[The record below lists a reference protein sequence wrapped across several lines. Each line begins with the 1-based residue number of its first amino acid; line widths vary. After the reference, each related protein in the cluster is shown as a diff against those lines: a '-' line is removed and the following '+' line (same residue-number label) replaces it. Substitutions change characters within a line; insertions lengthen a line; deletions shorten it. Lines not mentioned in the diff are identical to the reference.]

1 MTKTEMLSARQTL
14 IREEL
19 ETGTGAAIDMA
30 VDSSKSRTG
39 LRIWFADLDERHGPV
54 AELRPHGL
62 KGYAVTL
69 SFGAFAGE
77 VVRRISSAGAEDVH
91 LARALVASI
100 DSSVEI
106 EIQGQDTADWKI
118 TSGDFKMTA
127 IIRNLPRDP
136 EVALTQVSRDTI
148 VPMMAAMAE
157 LIGYDVIE
165 EEDNGEPEYE
175 GAELVSTI
183 RRRERNPR
191 NRLLCIRLHGEI
203 CACCGVDLRETF
215 GVAGSIIEV
224 HHLEP
229 LSLLKEPRPYDPA
242 RDLVPLCPNC
252 HRAVHTRRPE
262 PWSLDE
268 LREFMA
274 GPVGKAGLL

>member
-1 MTKTEMLSARQTL
+1 MLSARQTL

-19 ETGTGAAIDMA
+19 EAGTGAAIGMA
-30 VDSSKSRTG
+30 VDGSKSRTG
-39 LRIWFADLDERHGPV
+39 LRIWFADLEERYGPV
-54 AELRPHGL
+54 AELRPYGL

-69 SFGAFAGE
+69 GFGAFAGE
-77 VVRRISSAGAEDVH
+77 VVRRIAGAGAEDVH

-100 DSSVEI
+100 DSSVEV
-106 EIQGQDTADWKI
+106 EVQGQEMADWKI
-118 TSGDFKMTA
+118 TTGDFRMTA

-136 EVALTQVSRDTI
+136 EVALTEVSRDTI

-165 EEDNGEPEYE
+165 EDDHGEPEYE
-175 GAELVSTI
+175 GAELITTV

-191 NRLLCIRLHGEI
+191 NRLLCIRLHGEV
-203 CACCGVDLRETF
+203 CACCGLDPRETY

-242 RDLVPLCPNC
+242 RDLAPLCPNC

-262 PWSLDE
+262 PWSLEE
-268 LREFMA
+268 LGELMA
-274 GPVGKAGLL
+274 DPMGKAGIL

>member
-1 MTKTEMLSARQTL
+1 MLSARQAL

-19 ETGTGAAIDMA
+19 EAGTGAAIGMA
-30 VDSSKSRTG
+30 VDGSKSRTG
-39 LRIWFADLDERHGPV
+39 LRIWFADLEERHGPV
-54 AELRPHGL
+54 AELRPYGL

-69 SFGAFAGE
+69 GFGAFAGE
-77 VVRRISSAGAEDVH
+77 VVRRIASAGPEDVH

-100 DSSVEI
+100 VSSVEV
-106 EIQGQDTADWKI
+106 EVQGQEMVDWKI
-118 TSGDFKMTA
+118 ASGDFRMTA
-127 IIRNLPRDP
+127 IIRNLPRDT
-136 EVALTQVSRDTI
+136 EVALTEVSRDTI

-165 EEDNGEPEYE
+165 EDDHGEPEYE
-175 GAELVSTI
+175 GAELVATV

-191 NRLLCIRLHGEI
+191 NRLLCIRLHGEV
-203 CACCGVDLRETF
+203 CACCGLDPRETY

-242 RDLVPLCPNC
+242 RDLAPLCPNC

-262 PWSLDE
+262 PWSLEE
-268 LREFMA
+268 LGELMA
-274 GPVGKAGLL
+274 DPMGKAGIL

>member
-1 MTKTEMLSARQTL
+1 MLSARQTL

>member
-19 ETGTGAAIDMA
+19 EAGTGAAIGMA
-30 VDSSKSRTG
+30 VDGSKSRTG
-39 LRIWFADLDERHGPV
+39 LRIWFADLEERHGPV
-54 AELRPHGL
+54 AELRPYGL

-69 SFGAFAGE
+69 GFGAFAGE
-77 VVRRISSAGAEDVH
+77 VVRRIACAVPEDVR

-100 DSSVEI
+100 DSSVEV
-106 EIQGQDTADWKI
+106 EIQGQDKADWKI
-118 TSGDFKMTA
+118 TSGDFRMTA
-127 IIRNLPRDP
+127 ITRNLPRDH
-136 EVALTQVSRDTI
+136 EFALTEVSRDTI

-157 LIGYDVIE
+157 LIGYDVID
-165 EEDNGEPEYE
+165 EDDIGEPEYE
-175 GAELVSTI
+175 GAEFASTV

-203 CACCGVDLRETF
+203 CACCGVDPRATY
-215 GVAGSIIEV
+215 GAAGSIIEV

-242 RDLVPLCPNC
+242 RDLAPLCPNC
-252 HRAVHTRRPE
+252 HRAAHTRRPA
-262 PWSLDE
+262 PWSLEE
-268 LREFMA
+268 LRELMA
-274 GPVGKAGLL
+274 DPMGKAGAQ

>member
-1 MTKTEMLSARQTL
+1 MLSARQTL

-19 ETGTGAAIDMA
+19 EVGTGAAIGMA
-30 VDSSKSRTG
+30 VDGSKTRTG
-39 LRIWFADLDERHGPV
+39 LRIWFADLEERHGPV

-69 SFGAFAGE
+69 RFGAFAGE
-77 VVRRISSAGAEDVH
+77 VVRLIAGAVPEDVH
-91 LARALVASI
+91 LARALIASI
-100 DSSVEI
+100 DNSVEI
-106 EIQGQDTADWKI
+106 EIQGQDTTDWKI
-118 TSGDFKMTA
+118 TSGDFRMTA
-127 IIRNLPRDP
+127 IVRNLPRDP
-136 EVALTQVSRDTI
+136 EIALTQVSRDTI

-157 LIGYDVIE
+157 LIGYDIIDEV
-165 EEDNGEPEYE
+165 DQGEPEYE
-175 GAELVSTI
+175 GAELVSTV

-203 CACCGVDLRETF
+203 CVCCGVDPRATY
-215 GVAGSIIEV
+215 GPAGSIIEV

-229 LSLLKEPRPYDPA
+229 LSLRKEPRPYDPA
-242 RDLVPLCPNC
+242 FDLVPLCPNC

-268 LREFMA
+268 LRELMA
-274 GPVGKAGLL
+274 DPMGKAAL

>member
-1 MTKTEMLSARQTL
+1 MLSARQTL

-19 ETGTGAAIDMA
+19 EAGTGAAIGMA
-30 VDSSKSRTG
+30 VDGTKSRTG
-39 LRIWFADLDERHGPV
+39 LRIWFSDLKERHGPV

-62 KGYAVTL
+62 KGYVVTL
-69 SFGAFAGE
+69 GFGAFAGE
-77 VVRRISSAGAEDVH
+77 VVRLIASAGPEDVR
-91 LARALVASI
+91 LAQALVASI
-100 DSSVEI
+100 DSSI
-106 EIQGQDTADWKI
+106 DLDIQGQAKTDWKI
-118 TSGDFKMTA
+118 TSGDFRMTA
-127 IIRNLPRDP
+127 ITRNLPRDP
-136 EVALTQVSRDTI
+136 EVALTQVSRQTI

-165 EEDNGEPEYE
+165 EGDSGELEYE
-175 GAELVSTI
+175 GAEFVATV

-191 NRLLCIRLHGEI
+191 NRLLCIRLHGET
-203 CACCGVDLRETF
+203 CACCGLDPR
-215 GVAGSIIEV
+215 GAYGCAGGIIEV

-242 RDLVPLCPNC
+242 RDLIPLCPNC

-268 LREFMA
+268 LRKLMA
-274 GPVGKAGLL
+274 DPMYRAGVR